1 MINIDNK
8 AIFAAC
14 LMSSSGAI
22 IYLISPVLIGSAMA
36 HLDLSSDQAGLL
48 IASYFSGYTLVTLT
62 AILWLHRCN
71 LQITAWVSTLVFSA
85 SLITGATSVSPTV
98 AMLTLLIGG
107 AGAGLLYGISIM
119 IISQSSDP
127 GRYFGF
133 ALAAQ
138 LVLGSPLLFAGPA
151 YIGPQWGYSGVLLA
165 TAGFVGLMSAATH
178 WAPKTLVAAQTNTA
192 PAQPK
197 GNSALVFMA
206 IAAVM
211 IWFIGYSGIYAF
223 IERIGA
229 AGGMTGYEIGLV
241 LSLTITTGLAGALG
255 AAWMGNRYGNI
266 KPHLIGAV
274 GTTITVLLLLNQPGL
289 VRYALAIIA
298 LTLSMNFWLAYMLS
312 SVAAAD
318 VSGRYA
324 VLVTAALGIGATL
337 GPAIAGG
344 IIQSAN
350 YSPMLAAGLLSILLG
365 TGLIIRALQRLHL
378 EPLS

>member
-1 MINIDNK
+1 
-8 AIFAAC
+8 
-14 LMSSSGAI
+14 
-22 IYLISPVLIGSAMA
+22 MA
-36 HLDLSSDQAGLL
+36 
-48 IASYFSGYTLVTLT
+48 
-62 AILWLHRCN
+62 
-71 LQITAWVSTLVFSA
+71 FSA
-85 SLITGATSVSPTV
+85 SLVIGSASVSPNI
-98 AMLTLLIGG
+98 AMLTLFIGG

-151 YIGPQWGYSGVLLA
+151 YISPEWGYSGILLA
-165 TAGFVGLMSAATH
+165 TAAFVGLMSIATH
-178 WAPKTLVAAQTNTA
+178 WAPKTIVAPQASTA
-192 PAQPK
+192 LAEPQE
-197 GNSALVFMA
+197 NRTLIFTV

-229 AGGMTGYEIGLV
+229 TGGLTGYEIGLV
-241 LSLTITTGLAGALG
+241 LSVTITTGLAGALG

-266 KPHLIGAV
+266 MPHLIGAV
-274 GTTITVLLLLNQPGL
+274 GTVITVLLLLNQPGL

-312 SVAAAD
+312 SVATAD
-318 VSGRYA
+318 TSGRYA

-344 IIQSAN
+344 MSQGAN
-350 YSPMLAAGLLSILLG
+350 YSSMLAAGLLSILLG

>member
-1 MINIDNK
+1 MINIDGK
-8 AIFAAC
+8 AILAAC

-22 IYLISPVLIGSAMA
+22 IYLISPVLIGGAME
-36 HLDLSSDQAGLL
+36 HLGLSSDQAGLL
-48 IASYFSGYTLVTLT
+48 IASYFAGYTLVTLT
-62 AILWLHRCN
+62 AVLWLHRCN
-71 LQITAWVSTLVFSA
+71 LQITAWLSTMAFSA
-85 SLITGATSVSPTV
+85 SLVIGSASVSPNI
-98 AMLTLLIGG
+98 AMLTLFIGG

-151 YIGPQWGYSGVLLA
+151 YISPEWGYSGILLA
-165 TAGFVGLMSAATH
+165 TAAFVGLMSIATH
-178 WAPKTLVAAQTNTA
+178 WAPKTIVAPQASTA
-192 PAQPK
+192 LAEPQE
-197 GNSALVFMA
+197 NRTLIFTV

-229 AGGMTGYEIGLV
+229 TGGLTGYEIGLV
-241 LSLTITTGLAGALG
+241 LSVTITTGLAGALG

-266 KPHLIGAV
+266 MPHLIGAV
-274 GTTITVLLLLNQPGL
+274 GTVITVLLLLNQPGL

-312 SVAAAD
+312 SVATAD
-318 VSGRYA
+318 TSGRYA

-344 IIQSAN
+344 MSQGAN
-350 YSPMLAAGLLSILLG
+350 YSSMLAAGLLSILLG